1 MDSLIFE
8 SPKCDSHKIYEQD
21 TVRMFDQTNQGWSDQ
36 CETTSCQFENQNCG
50 KQQRYRHSIE
60 RCRFNEYGYERETPF
75 PWSYDVSGVE
85 ATNENSSPPNAPG
98 SNDSL
103 SFTSPY
109 EQYMEM
115 NYDCDTSTSEYEN
128 KETSAEQIPISANF
142 DHFDPKLAALQK
154 LVENQSSKKTW
165 SCAQQENLPHST
177 ISVKKIE
184 SPKVSFKE
192 EREDKPST
200 KNTSNEIN
208 LSPPKQKETT
218 KLTQPTLDQTKQS
231 NTPKQTN
238 QLNAQKIKTPQKI
251 PDSKKQEIMKKSEV
265 TKSKRHRTR
274 FAPSQLSEL
283 ERSFS
288 STHYPDI
295 FMREEIAHRIGLTES
310 RVQVWFQNRRAKWK
324 KRKAATSCGNPWPF
338 QTAPAGNSFPFSGQ
352 VYQNS
357 PSSAMAAAFANES
370 FYALQNS
377 AEGNWVTNAMTGFG
391 KDINYGSNCMGP
403 TTFPGQV
410 MDMTSR
416 VSDDVIAPN
425 HPHEDMYQTFPEYP
439 PTNVNYPHKS
449 FYPPDDVSGEFT
461 EKRVSNSPSQTH
473 VTQRSFPMQ
482 SNPMPLYGAH
492 Y

>member
-1 MDSLIFE
+1 MDSLTFE
-8 SPKCDSHKIYEQD
+8 SSKCDSHKIYQQD
-21 TVRMFDQTNQGWSDQ
+21 TARMFDQTNQGWSEQ

-50 KQQRYRHSIE
+50 KQQRYRHSME

-75 PWSYDVSGVE
+75 PWSYDVSGAE
-85 ATNENSSPPNAPG
+85 AANENSSPPNAPG

-115 NYDCDTSTSEYEN
+115 SYDCDTSTSEYEN
-128 KETSAEQIPISANF
+128 KETAEQIPISANF

-154 LVENQSSKKTW
+154 LVENRSSKKTW
-165 SCAQQENLPHST
+165 SCAQQENLPQST
-177 ISVKKIE
+177 ISLKKIE
-184 SPKVSFKE
+184 APVEISSKE
-192 EREDKPST
+192 KREDKPLT
-200 KNTSNEIN
+200 KNTSNDIN
-208 LSPPKQKETT
+208 SSPPKQKEST
-218 KLTQPTLDQTKQS
+218 KPTQPTVDQTKQS

-238 QLNAQKIKTPQKI
+238 QLNAQKLKTPPKI
-251 PDSKKQEIMKKSEV
+251 PDSKKQEIMKKTEV

-338 QTAPAGNSFPFSGQ
+338 QAAPAGNGFPFSGQ

-377 AEGNWVTNAMTGFG
+377 AEGFG
-391 KDINYGSNCMGP
+391 KDISYGSNCMAPGA
-403 TTFPGQV
+403 FPGQQV

-416 VSDDVIAPN
+416 VSEDVIAPN
-425 HPHEDMYQTFPEYP
+425 HTHEDMYQTFSEYH
-439 PTNVNYPHKS
+439 PTNVNYPPKS
-449 FYPPDDVSGEFT
+449 FYPPDDVTGEFT

-482 SNPMPLYGAH
+482 SVTMPLYGAH